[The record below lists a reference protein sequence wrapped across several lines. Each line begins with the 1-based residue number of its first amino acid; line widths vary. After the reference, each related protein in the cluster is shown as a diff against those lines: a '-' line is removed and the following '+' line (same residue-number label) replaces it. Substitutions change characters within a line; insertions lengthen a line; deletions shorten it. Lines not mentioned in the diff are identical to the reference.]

1 MTSKTEYYRNLLNAH
16 DKAIRELYADQIK
29 ITGKKRKYSEAMGID
44 NDYEVV
50 QEPHN
55 YISNS
60 GYNWTDAYLEN
71 RKKS

>member
-1 MTSKTEYYRNLLNAH
+1 MTSKTEYYRILLNAH
-16 DKAIRELYADQIK
+16 DQAIKEIDSVQIN
-29 ITGKKRKYSEAMGID
+29 ISGKKRKYSEAMGID

-55 YISNS
+55 YKVNI

-71 RKKS
+71 RKKL